1 MRFFMLTSALVAISF
16 GASAQAEPYRL
27 AVGDQLSLQYD
38 LIESP
43 RTSTIDLD
51 GNLRLPELGSISA
64 QGWTLDEMEQE
75 ISGQML
81 DAGFSGIPTVSV
93 EIIEYAPVIIAG
105 LAEKGGAYDFVPGM
119 TVGVALAMAGGSDT
133 LHRSG
138 DGLEVAS
145 MAARRRSMEH
155 ADQVAAN
162 ILLMARLNA
171 FLSGDDQSATLTN
184 EMRDAIPNLTDADIE
199 QRLEGENIILA
210 SKRQSDAAL
219 LQSWDQEIAEG
230 GKQTELL
237 DQRIAL
243 KGEIIAQL
251 TSELDNTNALQQ
263 KGLSTNSRALEAWR
277 RLAEEREDLLAL
289 ENAKLTARRAIGMA
303 ERTRLNHLSEQRQT
317 ALVQLQNAKSRLAS
331 AQQNY
336 LLSLNE
342 IALLTGG
349 LDSLSSV
356 TGGASLV
363 FEIRGPRAES
373 FAAQVVTINTELMP
387 GDILVVS
394 ADLAG

>member
-1 MRFFMLTSALVAISF
+1 
-16 GASAQAEPYRL
+16 
-27 AVGDQLSLQYD
+27 
-38 LIESP
+38 
-43 RTSTIDLD
+43 
-51 GNLRLPELGSISA
+51 
-64 QGWTLDEMEQE
+64 
-75 ISGQML
+75 
-81 DAGFSGIPTVSV
+81 
-93 EIIEYAPVIIAG
+93 
-105 LAEKGGAYDFVPGM
+105 
-119 TVGVALAMAGGSDT
+119 
-133 LHRSG
+133 
-138 DGLEVAS
+138 
-145 MAARRRSMEH
+145 
-155 ADQVAAN
+155 
-162 ILLMARLNA
+162 
-171 FLSGDDQSATLTN
+171 
-184 EMRDAIPNLTDADIE
+184 
-199 QRLEGENIILA
+199 
-210 SKRQSDAAL
+210 L
-219 LQSWDQEIAEG
+219 LQSWEQEIAEG
-230 GKQTELL
+230 GKQIELL

-349 LDSLSSV
+349 LDSLSNV
-356 TGGASLV
+356 TGGASIV
-363 FEIRGPRAES
+363 FEILGPRAES